1 MSLYIELSVLDN
13 LDNRVRQLKSNA
25 SSLNLTSYYTCVY
38 EPTEGESVDS
48 VAPPWGGLTCPK
60 THTSA
65 KGLLLSRLVNSCQ
78 IRTHVAEV

>member
-60 THTSA
+60 TYFN
-65 KGLLLSRLVNSCQ
+65 KGAPVVEASQLLSNTYTCC
-78 IRTHVAEV
+78 